1 MTMTVQQLLAALS
14 ENESAAKKL
23 AEDRKKILA
32 DLESAVPTGDV
43 VAAAGYIAR
52 WKPGRRTTDH
62 EAAAAAV
69 TVDPAIVERHTTV
82 KTSVAWAKVTK
93 EARVPKPVL
102 DQFTTEAPPEFSVE
116 PQK

>member
-1 MTMTVQQLLAALS
+1 MTLTIQQLLAALS

-43 VAAAGYIAR
+43 VTFAGYKAA
-52 WKPGRRTTDH
+52 WKPGRNSTDH

-93 EARVPKPVL
+93 EAKVPKAVL
-102 DQFTTEAPPEFSVE
+102 DQFTTQAPPAFVVE